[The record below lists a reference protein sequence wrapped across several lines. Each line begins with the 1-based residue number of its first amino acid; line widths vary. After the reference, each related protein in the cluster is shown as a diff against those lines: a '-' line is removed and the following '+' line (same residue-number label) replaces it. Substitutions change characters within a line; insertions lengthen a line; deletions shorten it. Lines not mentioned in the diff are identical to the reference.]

1 MQKEFEIKK
10 EYLINMPEA
19 TEKEENISKKDA
31 RKKRHKLGYNKW
43 IVKNIPFYFFISAL
57 AIVYIANG
65 HYADKMMRK
74 INETE
79 KNLKEMEYEYK
90 TVKQQVIFRSKES
103 ELAKAVEPLGL
114 KPLIVPP
121 MRIVDTLKE
130 K

>member
-1 MQKEFEIKK
+1 M
-10 EYLINMPEA
+10 LEA
-19 TEKEENISKKDA
+19 EKEENISKRDA
-31 RKKRHKLGYNKW
+31 KKKRHTLRYNKW

-65 HYADKMMRK
+65 HYADKMMRQ

-114 KPLIVPP
+114 KPLTIPP
-121 MRIVDTLKE
+121 LRIVDTLEE

>member
-1 MQKEFEIKK
+1 MAETEI
-10 EYLINMPEA
+10 
-19 TEKEENISKKDA
+19 KEENKTEGRSKK
-31 RKKRHKLGYNKW
+31 KRSNLMYTRW

-57 AIVYIANG
+57 AIIYIANG

-79 KNLKEMEYEYK
+79 RNLKEMEYEFK

-114 KPLIVPP
+114 KPLVIPP
-121 MRIVDTLKE
+121 IRIVDTLEE

>member
-1 MQKEFEIKK
+1 MAETNLKEGNKTEGRIKK
-10 EYLINMPEA
+10 
-19 TEKEENISKKDA
+19 
-31 RKKRHKLGYNKW
+31 KRANQMYTRW

-57 AIVYIANG
+57 AIIYIANG

-79 KNLKEMEYEYK
+79 RNLKEMEYEFK

-114 KPLIVPP
+114 KPLVIPP
-121 MRIVDTLKE
+121 VRIVDTLEE

>member
-57 AIVYIANG
+57 
-65 HYADKMMRK
+65 
-74 INETE
+74 
-79 KNLKEMEYEYK
+79 K
-90 TVKQQVIFRSKES
+90 TW
-103 ELAKAVEPLGL
+103 
-114 KPLIVPP
+114 
-121 MRIVDTLKE
+121 
-130 K
+130 

>member
-1 MQKEFEIKK
+1 MTPGKNINEEKK
-10 EYLINMPEA
+10 INVPH
-19 TEKEENISKKDA
+19 KKH
-31 RKKRHKLGYNKW
+31 RRNLMYNRW
-43 IVKNIPFYFFISAL
+43 LVKNIPFYFFISAI

-65 HYADKMMRK
+65 HYADKTMRK

-79 KNLKEMEYEYK
+79 KNLKEMEYEFK

-114 KPLIVPP
+114 KPLLIPP
-121 MRIVDTLKE
+121 LRIIDTLEE